1 MLNVNLILNKYVLIV
16 NINID
21 YKYKQF
27 FNISS
32 FSFNEDN
39 KKLERL
45 IALFPKGNL
54 NT

>member
-1 MLNVNLILNKYVLIV
+1 MLDDDLILDKYVLIV

-21 YKYKQF
+21 YKCKQF

-39 KKLERL
+39 KELERL

-54 NT
+54 NA